1 MNIRSTL
8 TLVVVFAAAA
18 VAAAGCDHL
27 AMMHHA
33 EVSRPSP
40 ADFGTGPRSS
50 AAGEFTATLAAEQ
63 PLRPRQLQTVRVL
76 IADAAGRPV
85 DGAVIEIDGGMPE
98 HGHGLPTRPRVMPA
112 PGAGVYEI
120 QGVRFNMPG
129 WWELTLAIDT
139 PAGADVVTFNLD
151 I

>member
-1 MNIRSTL
+1 MMNIRSTL
-8 TLVVVFAAAA
+8 TLAVAFAAA
-18 VAAAGCDHL
+18 VATPGRDDL
-27 AMMHHA
+27 GMMHHE

-40 ADFGTGPRSS
+40 ADFGIGPRRSV
-50 AAGEFTATLAAEQ
+50 AGEFTATLRAEQ
-63 PLRPRQLQTVRVL
+63 PLRPRQLQTVRLV

-85 DGAVIEIDGGMPE
+85 EGARIEIDGRMPE
-98 HGHGLPTRPRVMPA
+98 HGHGLPTRPRVTHDL
-112 PGAGVYEI
+112 GAGVYEI

-139 PAGADVVTFNLD
+139 PAAADVVTFNLD